1 MAIFSMQYC
10 AKDVFK
16 DGKPRTLDTEAK
28 QKIEYNQSNILNTVL
43 FIW

>member
-16 DGKPRTLDTEAK
+16 DGKPRTLKTE
-28 QKIEYNQSNILNTVL
+28 V
-43 FIW
+43 